1 MDKRE
6 WNPKEI
12 EKNEE
17 AARLKK
23 RYGRLGERGKALLKK
38 AHRIIFRD
46 DILQPYDREFKNT
59 YHKTWKNR
67 QHIYDAQDRH
77 QNQVEKEVED
87 QYRKTKGRNI
97 VTLETKTLKELQQEH
112 PNMINESDIIK
123 HSE

>member
-38 AHRIIFRD
+38 AHRIIFFYH
-46 DILQPYDREFKNT
+46 ILQPYHT
-59 YHKTWKNR
+59 
-67 QHIYDAQDRH
+67 
-77 QNQVEKEVED
+77 
-87 QYRKTKGRNI
+87 
-97 VTLETKTLKELQQEH
+97 
-112 PNMINESDIIK
+112 
-123 HSE
+123 